1 MHEFLSDLN
10 LMPFHLSLVVLLLLS
25 TVETIGYYFNFR
37 PSQLLK
43 NVFSQRI
50 TESPLLDVKF
60 SKVLDFC
67 FFTDEFQC
75 CRIFF
80 TVLRFTHN
88 NNILFLLITLF
99 FQRLLLPSFLQSS

>member
-25 TVETIGYYFNFR
+25 TAETIGYYFNFR

-43 NVFSQRI
+43 HAFSQRI

-60 SKVLDFC
+60 SKVL
-67 FFTDEFQC
+67 
-75 CRIFF
+75 IFVF
-80 TVLRFTHN
+80 Y
-88 NNILFLLITLF
+88 
-99 FQRLLLPSFLQSS
+99 

>member
-43 NVFSQRI
+43 RAFSQRI
-50 TESPLLDVKF
+50 TESPL
-60 SKVLDFC
+60 
-67 FFTDEFQC
+67 
-75 CRIFF
+75 
-80 TVLRFTHN
+80 
-88 NNILFLLITLF
+88 
-99 FQRLLLPSFLQSS
+99 